1 MISGIVTEDGVPLV
15 TLRLDDEDWVAIID
29 TGFNGS
35 LELPAPL
42 STRLKTETLG
52 FIDAELAAGVTIREE
67 LFEIQIDF
75 DGEPV
80 AAQATF
86 ADVRFVLIG
95 TRLLARHRL
104 EIDFV
109 SGTVRLTKAQEF

>member
-15 TLRLDDEDWVAIID
+15 ILRLDDEDWAAIID

-35 LELPAPL
+35 LELPASL
-42 STRLKTETLG
+42 STRLKTESLG

-67 LFEIQIDF
+67 LFEVQIDF

-80 AAQATF
+80 AAQVTF
-86 ADVRFVLIG
+86 ADVQFVLVG

-109 SGTVRLTKAQEF
+109 SGTIRLTKAQEF